1 MKERGVALITAI
13 VLVAIATV
21 LAVHIGTRAS
31 LDLRRTSGLISL
43 DQGWHVALGAEAW
56 AIEVLR
62 DDREDSQTDDFSEAW
77 AQPLPPLPV
86 DGGTMRGALED
97 MQGRF
102 NVNNLV
108 VHDPATN
115 ELKVDER
122 SITRF
127 EQLLAF
133 AGADPRWARIL
144 ADWID
149 TDTLP
154 GFPEGAEDGAYLA
167 QNPPY
172 RAANGPVTTVSEM
185 LSLPGMTLE
194 EYERIR
200 PFVAALPVGTPI
212 NVCTAAAP
220 ILAALVEGGTDFGD
234 VELLTSNRRDGC
246 FPTIADLQATLDPDV
261 FQALQTSISETSNWF
276 RAVTAVRIGTS
287 ELTLYSLIERTSA
300 GGGRTVLRSTG
311 TE

>member
-1 MKERGVALITAI
+1 MKQRGIALITAI

-62 DDREDSQTDDFSEAW
+62 ADREDTQIDDLTEPW

-108 VHDPATN
+108 VHDTATK
-115 ELKVDER
+115 ELKVDEL
-122 SITRF
+122 SIARF
-127 EQLLAF
+127 ERLLTF

-172 RAANGPVTTVSEM
+172 RAANGPVTTVSEL

-200 PFVAALPVGTPI
+200 PYVAALPVGIPV

-220 ILAALVEGGTDFGD
+220 VLAALIEGGTDYGD
-234 VELLTSNRRDGC
+234 VEVLASNRRDGC
-246 FPTIADLQATLDPDV
+246 FPTLDDLRADPAV
-261 FQALQTSISETSNWF
+261 EFGALERSISETSNWF

-300 GGGRTVLRSTG
+300 GGSRTVLRSTG

>member
-1 MKERGVALITAI
+1 MKQRGVALITAI

-31 LDLRRTSGLISL
+31 LDLRRTSGLIAL

-62 DDREDSQTDDFSEAW
+62 DDREDSQTDDFSEPW

-86 DGGTMRGALED
+86 DGGEFRGALED

-102 NVNNLV
+102 NINNLLSN
-108 VHDPATN
+108 DGTAN
-115 ELKVDER
+115 E
-122 SITRF
+122 SAIARF
-127 EQLLAF
+127 EQLLTY

-144 ADWID
+144 ADWLDAD
-149 TDTLP
+149 TVP
-154 GFPEGAEDGAYLA
+154 GFPEGAEDGTYLA

-172 RAANGPVTTVSEM
+172 RAANGPVTTATEI
-185 LSLPGMTLE
+185 LALPGMTLE
-194 EYERIR
+194 EYDRIR
-200 PFVAALPVGTPI
+200 PYVAALPVGTTI

-220 ILAALVEGGTDFGD
+220 VLAALIEGGTDFGD
-234 VELLTSNRRDGC
+234 AELLAANRREGC

-261 FQALQTSISETSNWF
+261 LQALQPSISETSNWF

-287 ELTLYSLIERTSA
+287 ELTLYSLIERSSA
-300 GGGRTVLRSTG
+300 GGSRTVLRSTG